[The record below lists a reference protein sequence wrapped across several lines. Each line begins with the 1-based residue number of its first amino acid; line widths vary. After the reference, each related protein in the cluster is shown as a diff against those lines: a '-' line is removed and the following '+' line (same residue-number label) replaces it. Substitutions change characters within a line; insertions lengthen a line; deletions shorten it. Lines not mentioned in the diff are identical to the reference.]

1 MDTPRIDGGK
11 EPPKVKLLKR
21 IQTFSDEE
29 LTIFLAKKVKRY
41 PNGKNWLRFRWRD
54 AVRFFGL
61 KDAFKVTRTL
71 GGKCFYPAT
80 VCYKSQKRS
89 LEDNEIGNPKWRR
102 IDREELKKSIG
113 EDATRLIYK
122 YLKQTYI
129 SIPRK
134 TLFEVNGNIYF
145 DKIQEK
151 TEKRLIKISNL
162 LTEGLAKKVI
172 ADRLKIS
179 PQQLVYYINK
189 YQKILFE

>member
-1 MDTPRIDGGK
+1 M
-11 EPPKVKLLKR
+11 
-21 IQTFSDEE
+21 
-29 LTIFLAKKVKRY
+29 
-41 PNGKNWLRFRWRD
+41 
-54 AVRFFGL
+54 
-61 KDAFKVTRTL
+61 
-71 GGKCFYPAT
+71 
-80 VCYKSQKRS
+80 
-89 LEDNEIGNPKWRR
+89 
-102 IDREELKKSIG
+102 KKSIG